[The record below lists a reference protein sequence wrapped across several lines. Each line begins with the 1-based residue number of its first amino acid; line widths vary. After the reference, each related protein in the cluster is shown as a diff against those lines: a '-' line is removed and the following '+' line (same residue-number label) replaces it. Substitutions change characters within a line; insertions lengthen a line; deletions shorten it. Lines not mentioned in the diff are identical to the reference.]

1 MKRIISVIERYL
13 LRITTVI
20 YLILIL
26 IFGNENWIVEILNQV
41 IIIKNDIIV
50 NIASIFIG
58 MYITLALMYPT
69 YIKGSGLDIL
79 SSRSYYISY
88 KYILYGLLWASSYI
102 INFLLDGIFYSCI
115 LINIYLFILLFVS
128 FVRIF
133 IIVILWQTFDIKKA
147 KRMDNNEIN
156 YEKKIYERLKNI
168 EDYLKYKK

>member
-88 KYILYGLLWASSYI
+88 KYILYGLLW
-102 INFLLDGIFYSCI
+102 
-115 LINIYLFILLFVS
+115 
-128 FVRIF
+128 
-133 IIVILWQTFDIKKA
+133 
-147 KRMDNNEIN
+147 
-156 YEKKIYERLKNI
+156 
-168 EDYLKYKK
+168 

>member
-1 MKRIISVIERYL
+1 
-13 LRITTVI
+13 
-20 YLILIL
+20 
-26 IFGNENWIVEILNQV
+26 
-41 IIIKNDIIV
+41 
-50 NIASIFIG
+50 
-58 MYITLALMYPT
+58 
-69 YIKGSGLDIL
+69 
-79 SSRSYYISY
+79 
-88 KYILYGLLWASSYI
+88 ASSYI